1 LTNPNLSIW
10 VVIKTLRHL
19 CVIFNYGPDDCQ
31 GIPVI
36 KEELMSLT
44 LREASKDTLQAEN
57 KTWHYYSLPLA
68 AKRLEDISR
77 LPKSLK
83 VLLENLCAGR
93 TVTLSPPMIFT
104 RWQVAKMPMPTEKSP
119 TARQGC

>member
-1 LTNPNLSIW
+1 LFFRLGPIQNLSIW

-68 AKRLEDISR
+68 AKRLGTFRVYPSR
-77 LPKSLK
+77 
-83 VLLENLCAGR
+83 
-93 TVTLSPPMIFT
+93 
-104 RWQVAKMPMPTEKSP
+104 
-119 TARQGC
+119 